1 MRQGR
6 RHKQKGEIF
15 EINKQK
21 SEGWVE
27 GAVCVYLC
35 MYVCI
40 CAASRDSSI
49 VYSICRGLSDKL
61 TCKQNGSR
69 RISA

>member
-15 EINKQK
+15 EINKEN

-27 GAVCVYLC
+27 GSVCVYVC
-35 MYVCI
+35 MYVCRQH
-40 CAASRDSSI
+40 SRDSSI

>member
-15 EINKQK
+15 EINKEN

-27 GAVCVYLC
+27 GSVCVCVY
-35 MYVCI
+35 VCVP
-40 CAASRDSSI
+40 AAQ
-49 VYSICRGLSDKL
+49 RGLINRL
-61 TCKQNGSR
+61 
-69 RISA
+69 